1 MLTRRDM
8 FIALFAPVFLTDCSG
23 TSGATTLATAKMY
36 GDDLADALAAAAQE
50 FIVNPQSTMD
60 QKALV
65 KQLVVTLQTAKTTLD
80 AAVAQ
85 TDAVGAV
92 NQIIAAANSL
102 YPLAAPYLGSAGLY
116 VPLALDVLKTFV
128 ANLPPP
134 TTSPPPA
141 ALQEKAKVYRKS
153 LHRQ

>member
-1 MLTRRDM
+1 MLTRRDT

-23 TSGATTLATAKMY
+23 LNGATTLATAKMY
-36 GDDLADALAAAAQE
+36 GDDLADALTAAAQE
-50 FIVNPQSTMD
+50 FVINPQSTMD

-65 KQLVVTLQTAKTTLD
+65 QQLTVAIQTAKTTLD

-85 TDAVGAV
+85 SDATGAV
-92 NQIIAAANSL
+92 NQIITAANSL
-102 YPLAAPYLGSAGLY
+102 YPLVAPYLGSAGLY
-116 VPLALDVLKTFV
+116 VPLALDVLRTFV
-128 ANLPPP
+128 NSLPPP